1 MLLTE
6 NNNGYVKGIYM
17 FNEKQSRVWTTKEET
32 DSPTSANETIVITAE
47 IDDKEGRDVMEVDV
61 PNTFIKKTPHKEKGD
76 IVMMK
81 ITGEL
86 VDMLLKLDTEKF
98 KGYVVYE
105 TVQEVIYVVA
115 LREIY
120 IILVVLLLLYQK
132 FKKYL
137 KSIIFVFNNSFSL
150 S

>member
-1 MLLTE
+1 
-6 NNNGYVKGIYM
+6 
-17 FNEKQSRVWTTKEET
+17 
-32 DSPTSANETIVITAE
+32 
-47 IDDKEGRDVMEVDV
+47 
-61 PNTFIKKTPHKEKGD
+61 
-76 IVMMK
+76 MMK

>member
-1 MLLTE
+1 
-6 NNNGYVKGIYM
+6 
-17 FNEKQSRVWTTKEET
+17 
-32 DSPTSANETIVITAE
+32 
-47 IDDKEGRDVMEVDV
+47 
-61 PNTFIKKTPHKEKGD
+61 
-76 IVMMK
+76 MMK

-137 KSIIFVFNNSFSL
+137 KSIIFVFNNYFSL

>member
-1 MLLTE
+1 
-6 NNNGYVKGIYM
+6 
-17 FNEKQSRVWTTKEET
+17 
-32 DSPTSANETIVITAE
+32 
-47 IDDKEGRDVMEVDV
+47 
-61 PNTFIKKTPHKEKGD
+61 
-76 IVMMK
+76 MMK

-105 TVQEVIYVVA
+105 TLQEVIYVVA